1 MSSALQSNYKGASIY
16 GDGDFLCKCGFK
28 MYKSTVSD
36 KKSPYFGKKYLACR
50 RGRKSA
56 DRCRIF
62 IWDEELPQIKLP
74 LSSSSE
80 PATPRRTSDIRQ
92 YGILTPVNSSRKVHP
107 AIDRAS
113 RGNEPS
119 QITFSAQAK
128 KRSLFSTSGQVPK
141 KPRIVC
147 TPSRSP
153 SPTPSI
159 SLGNG
164 SPASGLNDTFPSS
177 RPETMHFMRG
187 RSRRWEDYEKDLSM
201 TPCFWTSRRSTLQ
214 TRTMHSTTTGLYYDG
229 LHHCDHYICEC
240 YLSPMLLPQLKPD
253 DTL

>member
-1 MSSALQSNYKGASIY
+1 MSSSALQSNYKGASID
-16 GDGDFLCKCGFK
+16 GDGDFLCRCGFR

-36 KKSPYFGKKYLACR
+36 GKSPYFGKKYLACR

-56 DRCRIF
+56 DRCRLF

-80 PATPRRTSDIRQ
+80 PATPKRTSDIRQ
-92 YGILTPVNSSRKVHP
+92 YGILTPVTSSRKVHP
-107 AIDRAS
+107 AVDRAS
-113 RGNEPS
+113 GGNKPS

-128 KRSLFSTSGQVPK
+128 KRSLFSTPGQVPK

-153 SPTPSI
+153 SPTPSK
-159 SLGNG
+159 SLVNG
-164 SPASGLNDTFPSS
+164 SPASGLNDTFLSS

-187 RSRRWEDYEKDLSM
+187 GSRRWEDYEKDLSM
-201 TPCFWTSRRSTLQ
+201 TPTKHKSHVRDFDQKGGKTEAEEGKDEDL
-214 TRTMHSTTTGLYYDG
+214 
-229 LHHCDHYICEC
+229 
-240 YLSPMLLPQLKPD
+240 LSDWD
-253 DTL
+253 DTIVSEVIRIANSPI